1 MKAESF
7 RLREIVMRSIEQVM
21 EKVTIF
27 ITRKK
32 DSRIELLL
40 LRHPYAGIQFPAG
53 TVEEDEDLDD
63 AAKREIYEETGL
75 KDAALKSYI
84 GSMYEKL
91 PEHVCIISQ
100 KTKVYARPDE
110 SSFDWA
116 EFRRGT
122 WVKEIRKKN
131 EFTQVLYEEKDTY
144 PEGKYITYSI
154 MGWVRDEFLCR
165 IQRRHFFHFTVEWAE
180 EKWTQFSDSHQFEL
194 FWSPL
199 YSRPEIIKPQTLWLE
214 YVRNELKYNFG

>member
-1 MKAESF
+1 
-7 RLREIVMRSIEQVM
+7 M

-53 TVEEDEDLDD
+53 TVEVDEDIDD
-63 AAKREIYEETGL
+63 CARREIYEETGL

-84 GSMYEKL
+84 GFMYEKL

-100 KTKVYARPDE
+100 NTKVYARPDD

-131 EFTQVLYEEKDTY
+131 EFTQVLYEEKDKY
-144 PEGKYITYSI
+144 PEEKYITYSI
-154 MGWVRDEFLCR
+154 MGWVRDEFLYR
-165 IQRRHFFHFTVEWAE
+165 IQKRHFFHFTVEWAE
-180 EKWTQFSDSHQFEL
+180 EKWTQFSDNHQFEL

-199 YSRPEIIKPQTLWLE
+199 YSPPEIIKPQTLWIE
-214 YVRNELKYNFG
+214 YVRNELDYNFG